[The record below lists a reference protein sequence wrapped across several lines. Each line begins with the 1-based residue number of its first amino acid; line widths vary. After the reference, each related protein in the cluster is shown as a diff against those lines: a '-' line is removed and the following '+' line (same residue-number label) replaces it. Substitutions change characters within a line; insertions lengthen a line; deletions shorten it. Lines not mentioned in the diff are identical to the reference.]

1 MDEVKGR
8 ILLGTNGSAAARAA
22 ADWAARRGADAGD
35 ELVLVHAVP
44 ARTMFRPG
52 DSYETVRKLG
62 QDLLDGEVARLSGSN
77 AHLQVAGILAEG
89 EPAQA
94 MRALSEGAELVVV
107 GTDRGPDAHG
117 EGFGSVGFQTAIISH
132 CPVTV
137 VPVQG
142 RRSAAGVVVGVDGS
156 SESRIAVEHAAAEA
170 IRLGEDLT
178 IVHAATDTAAGRE
191 VLGAARDG
199 VAAANPGLPVH
210 VLLDLDN
217 GPADA
222 LLNASAG
229 ARLLVLGC
237 RGKGGLRVL
246 IGSVAKD
253 VLFRIHCPTLV
264 TRPVRTTSGLPAGS
278 GQGEAPS
285 AR

>member
-22 ADWAARRGADAGD
+22 ADWAARRAADAGD
-35 ELVLVHAVP
+35 ELVLVHVVP
-44 ARTMFRPG
+44 ARTVFRLG
-52 DSYETVRKLG
+52 DSYEAARKLG
-62 QDLLDGEVARLSGSN
+62 QDLLDGEVARLSGPD
-77 AHLQVAGILAEG
+77 ARLKVTGILADG

-94 MRALSEGAELVVV
+94 LRALSEEAELVVV

-117 EGFGSVGFQTAIISH
+117 EGFGSVSFQTSIISH
-132 CPVTV
+132 SPVTV

-142 RRSAAGVVVGVDGS
+142 QRPAAGVVVGVDGS
-156 SESRIAVEHAAAEA
+156 LESRIAAEHAAAEA
-170 IRLGEDLT
+170 IRLGEELT
-178 IVHAATDTAAGRE
+178 MVHAATDTSAGRE
-191 VLGAARDG
+191 ILGAARDG

-210 VLLDLDN
+210 ELLDLDH

-222 LLNASAG
+222 LLKASTS

-264 TRPVRTTSGLPAGS
+264 TRPARTMAGLPTVS
-278 GQGEAPS
+278 GRGEAPS
-285 AR
+285 ER

>member
-1 MDEVKGR
+1 MGEVKGR

-22 ADWAARRGADAGD
+22 ADWAARRAADVGD

-44 ARTMFRPG
+44 ARTMFGPG
-52 DSYETVRKLG
+52 DSYEAARKLG
-62 QDLLDGEVARLSGSN
+62 QDLLDGEVARLSGSDPR
-77 AHLQVAGILAEG
+77 LEVSGTLAEG

-94 MRALSEGAELVVV
+94 LRVLSAEAELVVV

-117 EGFGSVGFQTAIISH
+117 EGFGSVGFQTSIISH

-137 VPVQG
+137 VPVHGQLP
-142 RRSAAGVVVGVDGS
+142 AAGVVVGVDGS
-156 SESRIAVEHAAAEA
+156 LESRIAAEHAAAEA
-170 IRLGEDLT
+170 VRLGEELT
-178 IVHAATDTAAGRE
+178 IVHATSDPSAGRE
-191 VLGAARDG
+191 VLGAARED
-199 VAAANPGLPVH
+199 VATANPALTVH
-210 VLLDLDN
+210 ELLDLDH

-222 LLNASAG
+222 LLKASAG
-229 ARLLVLGC
+229 AGLLVLGC

-264 TRPVRTTSGLPAGS
+264 TRPARTMAGAPTVSGRGVGP
-278 GQGEAPS
+278 
-285 AR
+285 